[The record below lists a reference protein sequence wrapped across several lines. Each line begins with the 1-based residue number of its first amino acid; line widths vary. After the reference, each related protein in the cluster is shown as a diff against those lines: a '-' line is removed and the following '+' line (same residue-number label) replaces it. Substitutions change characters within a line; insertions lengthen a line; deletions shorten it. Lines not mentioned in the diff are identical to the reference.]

1 MATYL
6 LVAGAWLGGWAW
18 DGVAP
23 SLRDRGRDVHPLTL
37 SGSARSWEAARD
49 SSTSN
54 ARSPTSCRVL
64 NHTTL
69 RVRESSTRRTQ
80 QRSRPR

>member
-1 MATYL
+1 MWMATYL

-37 SGSARSWEAARD
+37 SGLGEVAGGGARLVDLERQVADIVSGPKPHDASRAREF
-49 SSTSN
+49 N
-54 ARSPTSCRVL
+54 
-64 NHTTL
+64 
-69 RVRESSTRRTQ
+69 
-80 QRSRPR
+80 

>member
-37 SGSARSWEAARD
+37 SGSARSWEAALAGVAANEERG
-49 SSTSN
+49 S
-54 ARSPTSCRVL
+54 
-64 NHTTL
+64 
-69 RVRESSTRRTQ
+69 ERRRQ
-80 QRSRPR
+80 SVFQ